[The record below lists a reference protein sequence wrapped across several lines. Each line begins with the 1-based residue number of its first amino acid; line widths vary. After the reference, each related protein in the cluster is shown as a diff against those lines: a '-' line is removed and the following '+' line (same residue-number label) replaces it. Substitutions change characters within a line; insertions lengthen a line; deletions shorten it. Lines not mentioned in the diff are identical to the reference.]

1 MILTGSILPTT
12 CPVPLVRSVQST
24 SSSMTLNKYLPS
36 VVTAVAPDPK
46 KKGSMAGRALYAV
59 RLGGA
64 LGPACEE
71 SGILCQLFS
80 SWNFG
85 IAFAKIVVADGIC
98 EEVSLESSLL
108 VVRSVPR
115 QPKFQSQAAA
125 QSMTDQD
132 VYGRAGF
139 AGAHFSTQLSMRRK
153 TSLYV
158 RNLELHL
165 ECTDGSETRL

>member
-1 MILTGSILPTT
+1 
-12 CPVPLVRSVQST
+12 
-24 SSSMTLNKYLPS
+24 MTLNKYLPS

-46 KKGSMAGRALYAV
+46 KKGSRGGRALYAV

-64 LGPACEE
+64 LGPACED
-71 SGILCQLFS
+71 SGILFQLLQAGF
-80 SWNFG
+80 WYR
-85 IAFAKIVVADGIC
+85 FAKIVVADGIC

-108 VVRSVPR
+108 AVRSVPT

-125 QSMTDQD
+125 RSMTDQS

-139 AGAHFSTQLSMRRK
+139 TGAHITTQLSMRRK

-158 RNLELHL
+158 RILELHL
-165 ECTDGSETRL
+165 KCTDGSETRLWNGSEVRHEHMKSDSP